1 LASKI
6 DNDISQLH
14 QDREEFEEDL
24 RLVTLPFGIN
34 LMARNSQ
41 YVRYDTKVGSNSM
54 NMGMGILNESMA
66 SNRSGVN
73 ANSDE
78 LSYILWFS
86 IVFGLCEIV
95 VIYIK
100 YDFVNVLT
108 LLLSSSWSL
117 VCSRFTS
124 STISITSTSS

>member
-1 LASKI
+1 
-6 DNDISQLH
+6 
-14 QDREEFEEDL
+14 
-24 RLVTLPFGIN
+24 
-34 LMARNSQ
+34 MARNSQ

-54 NMGMGILNESMA
+54 NMGMGGGILNESMA

-86 IVFGLCEIV
+86 IVFGLCEVI

-108 LLLSSSWSL
+108 LL
-117 VCSRFTS
+117 
-124 STISITSTSS
+124 

>member
-1 LASKI
+1 MASKI

-54 NMGMGILNESMA
+54 GMGGGILNESMA